1 MKCSQCK
8 HENPANTLFCGNCGT
23 SLSPSEAT
31 MESPTKTIPTPIREL
46 SRGTLFAERYEIVE
60 ELGKGGMGKVYR
72 VFDKTTKQDV
82 ALKLLKSD
90 IASDKKTIERFR
102 NELILARKITHKNVC
117 RMYDLNEENN
127 TFFITMEYIQGED
140 LKSLIRRMGKIP
152 VEKALDI
159 TQQVC
164 SGLKEAHD
172 LGIVHRDLKPQN
184 IMIDR
189 DGHAKIM
196 DFGIARSIRMEGIT
210 EEGLSFGTPDYMSP
224 EQVKGQDADERSDI
238 YSLGVNM
245 YEMVT
250 GTVPF
255 KDETPYAVA
264 MKHVNVNP
272 QAPKEISPQ
281 IPEEINRIIL
291 RCMEK
296 RKDKRYQTVQ
306 EFLTALINTIKT
318 LQIKARIPSV
328 EKDIPSAVEKEKDSA
343 VAIGA
348 YKRRSPY
355 LIFGILLVAAVIIA
369 GGYFLLTKSSQ
380 PEKPEELAQT
390 SKWENSIAVLPFRD
404 LSPTQDQE
412 HFSFGMTDAI
422 NDQLT
427 KLTVLKV
434 TATTSVMRYKDTQ
447 LDIKDIGRELG
458 VKNILEGSILVEG
471 DRVRV
476 RGQLIDAESGFHIW
490 SDTYDRKLE
499 SIIDVQDEVSQ
510 AIAEALQVKLT
521 PETIL
526 ALKADKPKS
535 LEAYEYYLKGMNF
548 FEGRYLIS
556 LQEEDF
562 ETAVDMF
569 ERSKEIDPDYIP
581 AYGGLVWAYTHH
593 FMWGDDPKDRDVVK
607 TNAEAAYNLDPD
619 SALAKGMKGI
629 AHSLFGEI
637 QESFDFYKRGIE
649 INPNIYE
656 MNFGIGVLCRHLG
669 LYHKAKK
676 YFSKAHELN
685 PFYIYATGGLGGTHY
700 WLAEFKEAAL
710 YWDKVLEMSPNDP
723 IVAGYYTRQL
733 IMTEQYEKAEEINNK
748 WEILDPE
755 SSAFRVNKA
764 WLFAARG
771 KKDEALALSTD
782 AEIYAMLGMKDEA
795 IARLEKEMDN
805 PSAYRYLSLVRLPV
819 YDNLRDDPRFQEIL
833 EKKKLIYLQFLEMSE
848 GL

>member
-1 MKCSQCK
+1 
-8 HENPANTLFCGNCGT
+8 
-23 SLSPSEAT
+23 

-159 TQQVC
+159 TRQVC

-189 DGHAKIM
+189 DGYAKIM
-196 DFGIARSIRMEGIT
+196 DFGIACSIRMEGIT

-238 YSLGVNM
+238 YSLSVNM

-264 MKHVNVNP
+264 MKHVNVDP
-272 QAPKEISPQ
+272 QPPKEINPQ

-296 RKDKRYQTVQ
+296 RKDERYQTVQ
-306 EFLTALINTIKT
+306 ELLTALINAIKT
-318 LQIKARIPSV
+318 LKIKARIPSV

-343 VAIGA
+343 VALGA

-369 GGYFLLTKSSQ
+369 GGYFLLTKSSL
-380 PEKPEELAQT
+380 PEEPEALAQA
-390 SKWENSIAVLPFRD
+390 SEWENSIAVLPFRD
-404 LSPTQDQE
+404 LSPDQNQE

-471 DRVRV
+471 DRIRV

-490 SDTYDRKLE
+490 SDTYERKLE

-510 AIAEALQVKLT
+510 SIAEALQLKLT

-556 LQEEDF
+556 LHEEDF
-562 ETAVDMF
+562 ETAVSMF
-569 ERSKEIDPDYIP
+569 EKSKEIDPDYIP
-581 AYGGLVWAYTHH
+581 AYGGLVWAFTHH
-593 FMWGDDPKDRDVVK
+593 FLSSDDPKDRDVVK
-607 TNAEAAYNLDPD
+607 TNAEIAYNLDPD
-619 SALAKGMKGI
+619 SALANGMKGI
-629 AHSLFGEI
+629 AHNLFGEI
-637 QESFDFYKRGIE
+637 QESFDFYKRGVE

-656 MNFGIGVLCRHLG
+656 MNFGIGVLCRHFG

-676 YFSKAHELN
+676 YFSKARELN
-685 PFYIYATGGLGGTHY
+685 PFYIYVWGGLGGTHY
-700 WLAEFKEAAL
+700 YLAEFEEAAF

-723 IVAGYYTRQL
+723 IAATYYPKHF
-733 IMTEQYEKAEEINNK
+733 IMTKQYDKAEEMINRL
-748 WEILDPE
+748 EISNPKLP
-755 SSAFRVNKA
+755 SIPVNKA

-771 KKDEALALSTD
+771 LKDEALALDSNV
-782 AEIYAMLGMKDEA
+782 AIYALLGMKDEA
-795 IARLEKEMDN
+795 IARLEKGLNN
-805 PSAYRYLSLVRLPV
+805 PTARPYLSLVHLPIF
-819 YDNLRDDPRFQEIL
+819 DILRDDPRFHEIL
-833 EKKKLIYLQFLEMSE
+833 KKKKLMYEKFLEMSE

>member
-1 MKCSQCK
+1 
-8 HENPANTLFCGNCGT
+8 
-23 SLSPSEAT
+23 
-31 MESPTKTIPTPIREL
+31 MESSTKTISTPVQEL
-46 SRGTLFAERYEIVE
+46 SRGTTFAKRYEIVE
-60 ELGKGGMGKVYR
+60 ELGKGGMGKIYR
-72 VFDKTTKQDV
+72 VFDKTTKEDV
-82 ALKLLKSD
+82 ALKLLKSE
-90 IASDKKTIERFR
+90 IASDQKTIERFR
-102 NELILARKITHKNVC
+102 NELTLARKITHRNVC
-117 RMYDLNEENN
+117 RMYDLNEEDN
-127 TFFITMEYIQGED
+127 TYFITMEYIQGED

-159 TQQVC
+159 TQHVC
-164 SGLKEAHD
+164 SGLKEAHH

-184 IMIDR
+184 IMIDKE
-189 DGHAKIM
+189 GHAKVM
-196 DFGIARSIRMEGIT
+196 DFGIARSVRMEGIT

-224 EQVKGQDADERSDI
+224 EQVKGRDADERADI
-238 YSLGVNM
+238 YSLGVCL
-245 YEMVT
+245 YEMLT
-250 GTVPF
+250 GIVPF
-255 KDETPYAVA
+255 KDEMPYAVA
-264 MKHVNVNP
+264 MKHVNADP
-272 QAPKEISPQ
+272 QAPDEINPQ
-281 IPEEINRIIL
+281 ISEDLNRIIL
-291 RCMEK
+291 KCMEK
-296 RKDKRYQTVQ
+296 EKNKRYQKVD
-306 EFLTALINTIKT
+306 ELLTALRNVRITAQVKDVVLSN
-318 LQIKARIPSV
+318 QIGEPFV
-328 EKDIPSAVEKEKDSA
+328 LEKEEGSPSAM
-343 VAIGA
+343 IGQF
-348 YKRRSPY
+348 RHSPY
-355 LIFGILLVAAVIIA
+355 LIFGILLLAAVIIA

-380 PEKPEELAQT
+380 EEEPGVLAQT
-390 SKWENSIAVLPFRD
+390 SEWENSIAVLPFRD
-404 LSPTQDQE
+404 LSPAQNQE

-434 TATTSVMRYKDTQ
+434 TATTSVMRYKDTR

-471 DRVRV
+471 DRIRV
-476 RGQLIDAESGFHIW
+476 MGQLIDAESGFHLW
-490 SDTYDRKLE
+490 SDTYERKLE

-526 ALKADKPKS
+526 ALKADKPSS
-535 LEAYEYYLKGMNF
+535 LEAYEYYLKGMNL

-562 ETAVDMF
+562 KTAVTMF
-569 ERSKEIDPDYIP
+569 ERSKEIDPYYIP

-593 FMWGDDPKDRDVVK
+593 FMWGGDPKDRDVVK
-607 TNAEAAYNLDPD
+607 TNAEAAYDLDPN
-619 SALAKGMKGI
+619 SALANGMKGI

-637 QESFDFYKRGIE
+637 QDSFDFFKRSIGI
-649 INPNIYE
+649 NSNIYE

-700 WLAEFKEAAL
+700 WLAEFEEAAL

-733 IMTEQYEKAEEINNK
+733 IMTEQYDKAEEINNK

-755 SSAFRVNKA
+755 SSAFRENKA

-771 KKDEALALSTD
+771 KKDEALALSKD
-782 AEIYAMLGMKDEA
+782 AEIYAILDMKDEA
-795 IARLEKEMDN
+795 IALLEKEMNN
-805 PSAYRYLSLVRLPV
+805 PSAYRYLSLIHLPV
-819 YDNLRDDPRFQEIL
+819 YDYLRDDPRFQEIL
-833 EKKKLIYLQFLEMSE
+833 DKKKHTYEKFLKMSE